1 MFIDESSLSPETKLL
16 YLRQHVSGEASNL
29 LNGIGYNADAYEIA
43 KNRLGRRYGGERRKI
58 GLFLEKIENFETI
71 KPGNAFDLERF
82 SNFLDLLVVN
92 LKESNLENEL
102 NSGLLYVQ
110 LQKKMN
116 KSLVASFHRWL
127 HEQNLNGSVMTL
139 RKFISLESEFEIIAE
154 ETDRGFSNS
163 EVDTNFFVSEN
174 SELEQQDYLK
184 CIEGDRGMLCSDSE
198 IKVDKN
204 IFLSCSAKQ
213 NKSLFCYIC
222 KKNHE
227 IVECPKFISST
238 VEERQKLVMK
248 YGLCFGCI
256 GRGHIKK
263 NCNHGIVCQKCQ
275 KNHNTLFPKKNSI
288 LPNKLQLL
296 AELSYTFVSKMIGD
310 TAGSKARPYFAF
322 IFSLFMFV
330 LFCNMFG
337 MIPYTFTVTSHI
349 IVTFMLA
356 AFIFIGVTI
365 IGFIKHGFGY
375 LKLFVP
381 SGVPAVLLPLIVV
394 IEIISYLSRPI
405 SLSVR
410 LFANMMAGHTMMKVF
425 GGFVIS
431 LGIVGGWL
439 PLSFSVALTGLEI
452 LVAFLQAYVFAILTC
467 IYLNDALNLH
477 H

>member
-1 MFIDESSLSPETKLL
+1 MS
-16 YLRQHVSGEASNL
+16 
-29 LNGIGYNADAYEIA
+29 
-43 KNRLGRRYGGERRKI
+43 
-58 GLFLEKIENFETI
+58 
-71 KPGNAFDLERF
+71 
-82 SNFLDLLVVN
+82 
-92 LKESNLENEL
+92 
-102 NSGLLYVQ
+102 
-110 LQKKMN
+110 
-116 KSLVASFHRWL
+116 
-127 HEQNLNGSVMTL
+127 
-139 RKFISLESEFEIIAE
+139 
-154 ETDRGFSNS
+154 
-163 EVDTNFFVSEN
+163 
-174 SELEQQDYLK
+174 
-184 CIEGDRGMLCSDSE
+184 
-198 IKVDKN
+198 
-204 IFLSCSAKQ
+204 
-213 NKSLFCYIC
+213 
-222 KKNHE
+222 
-227 IVECPKFISST
+227 
-238 VEERQKLVMK
+238 
-248 YGLCFGCI
+248 
-256 GRGHIKK
+256 
-263 NCNHGIVCQKCQ
+263 
-275 KNHNTLFPKKNSI
+275 
-288 LPNKLQLL
+288 
-296 AELSYTFVSKMIGD
+296 ELSYTLFKMIAD

-349 IVTFMLA
+349 IVTFVLA
-356 AFIFIGVTI
+356 SFIFIGVTI

-381 SGVPAVLLPLIVV
+381 SGVPVVLLPLIVV

>member
-1 MFIDESSLSPETKLL
+1 MAANPMSQFDV
-16 YLRQHVSGEASNL
+16 YR
-29 LNGIGYNADAYEIA
+29 IG
-43 KNRLGRRYGGERRKI
+43 
-58 GLFLEKIENFETI
+58 
-71 KPGNAFDLERF
+71 P
-82 SNFLDLLVVN
+82 
-92 LKESNLENEL
+92 
-102 NSGLLYVQ
+102 
-110 LQKKMN
+110 
-116 KSLVASFHRWL
+116 
-127 HEQNLNGSVMTL
+127 
-139 RKFISLESEFEIIAE
+139 
-154 ETDRGFSNS
+154 
-163 EVDTNFFVSEN
+163 
-174 SELEQQDYLK
+174 
-184 CIEGDRGMLCSDSE
+184 E
-198 IKVDKN
+198 IKVGVLDISFTN
-204 IFLSCSAKQ
+204 A
-213 NKSLFCYIC
+213 SLFMIL
-222 KKNHE
+222 
-227 IVECPKFISST
+227 ST
-238 VEERQKLVMK
+238 VSILLIFNL
-248 YGLCFGCI
+248 GS
-256 GRGHIKK
+256 
-263 NCNHGIVCQKCQ
+263 
-275 KNHNTLFPKKNSI
+275 KKNSI
-288 LPNKLQLL
+288 LPNKFQLL
-296 AELSYTFVSKMIGD
+296 AELSFSFVSKMIND
-310 TAGSKARPYFAF
+310 TAGSQAKPYFAF

-349 IVTFMLA
+349 IVTFVLA
-356 AFIFIGVTI
+356 SFIFIGVTI